1 MKTTHLSP
9 PAKIRI
15 LLVDDHPVLRAGL
28 SNLLK
33 RQKDFEVVGMVGTG
47 EAALDFFGAGRPDV
61 CLLDLTLPGMDGFE
75 TLNRIRRIAA
85 EARVIVLTSSDSAAD
100 AARAIDIGASGFI
113 SKNVD
118 HRELITAIRDVHAGR
133 TGIYKGIAAVQP
145 AADDGPLTPR
155 ELAVLALVREGFT
168 NASIGRKLSITERT
182 VKWHVTLILEKLG
195 AFDRASAVAKGF
207 DLGLLKT
214 SPPAGR

>member
-1 MKTTHLSP
+1 M
-9 PAKIRI
+9 KIRI
-15 LLVDDHPVLRAGL
+15 LLIDDHPVLRAGL

-33 RQKDFEVVGMVGTG
+33 RQKDFEVVGMAGTG
-47 EAALDFFGAGRPDV
+47 EAALEMFEACRPDV

-75 TLNRIRRIAA
+75 VLNRMRRMKP
-85 EARVIVLTSSDSAAD
+85 EAHVIVLTSSDSADD

-118 HRELITAIRDVHAGR
+118 HREIMAAIRDVHGGR
-133 TGIYKGIAAVQP
+133 TGIYKGIAAIQP
-145 AADDGPLTPR
+145 ASDDGPLTPR
-155 ELAVLALVREGFT
+155 ELEVLVLMREGFT
-168 NASIGRKLSITERT
+168 NATIGRKLSITERT